1 MKEEEKKKRKKS
13 QPVSPKL
20 YFQLIRSH
28 CSRVHFWEETEL
40 TGSEDNTPGNM
51 FVWFGEYSDMN
62 GGRFGSFFLVDG
74 MVSVGGCSK
83 VPVVF
88 VVTIKSSRECEA
100 LLVLSRVY

>member
-1 MKEEEKKKRKKS
+1 MKEEKKRNKS
-13 QPVSPKL
+13 QPFSPKL
-20 YFQLIRSH
+20 YFQFIRSH

-62 GGRFGSFFLVDG
+62 GGRFGSFFSLL

-83 VPVVF
+83 VPVAF
-88 VVTIKSSRECEA
+88 VVTITSSRECEA

>member
-1 MKEEEKKKRKKS
+1 MKEEKKRNKS
-13 QPVSPKL
+13 QPFSPKL
-20 YFQLIRSH
+20 YFQFIRSH
-28 CSRVHFWEETEL
+28 CSRVQTEL

-62 GGRFGSFFLVDG
+62 GGRFSLL

-83 VPVVF
+83 VPVAF